1 MPSLNPSLLFA
12 TAALAFAGLAAVPAL
27 ADTATAPMNLGT
39 LGGASSVAWSVS
51 ADGSVIAGIAKNA
64 SGYDRAFR
72 WTATG
77 GMQDLGTFGG
87 TVSQAREISDSGTT
101 IVGYAN
107 TATKRHAFR
116 WTQETGMV
124 DLGTLGLGGL
134 ESWANSVNSNGSVVV
149 GESAITGNA
158 AAHAFRWTQET
169 GMVDLG
175 TLGGIY
181 IFSEAMKV
189 SDDGSVV
196 AGQSF
201 NSSRTYN
208 HAFRWTQETGMVD
221 LGTLGG
227 TYSFAAD
234 TSADGSVVVGWSSPT
249 GDVSTPYHAFRWT
262 QSGGMVDLGTLGGT
276 QAVAREVSADG
287 SIVVGESR
295 ITASAVYHAFRW
307 TQETGM
313 KDLNA
318 LLAEAD
324 VNMSGITLTSA
335 VGLSANGQFI
345 VGQGDFPGATARAF
359 LVCYDPESGCVG
371 LTTGEA
377 QAASADKLAE
387 DRRAAMIESRAAAN
401 ELLGMTQPMERRSF
415 VRAGAMFGSAMGYIA
430 GQASTGGLTALGGL
444 GYGRQDYDNVAPSD
458 ALTLAAALRY
468 TFPDPFGDRRQALR
482 PFAELGGW
490 ATPEETLTFTRDYA
504 NGSGSNSG
512 SGSADA
518 SAFAGY
524 ARAGLIWD
532 ATSADRLAGYG
543 EFGRQYLSVSSYVE
557 ASGAGRGNPFP
568 AAVDGGL
575 FWMNIARAGVSWT
588 HDLGASF
595 APNGQP
601 VPLSFTL
608 AGAAARSFDP
618 HNGLNAALTA
628 AGAVATPSQA
638 DTWGEFGGRLS
649 AQFAKHLSLGLNV
662 SGIVGPAPVGASVHG
677 GVSLTFA
684 F

>member
-208 HAFRWTQETGMVD
+208 
-221 LGTLGG
+221 
-227 TYSFAAD
+227 
-234 TSADGSVVVGWSSPT
+234 
-249 GDVSTPYHAFRWT
+249 
-262 QSGGMVDLGTLGGT
+262 
-276 QAVAREVSADG
+276 
-287 SIVVGESR
+287 
-295 ITASAVYHAFRW
+295 HAFRW